1 MSKQPAVDDQV
12 CALTQELF
20 TKCKGLRR
28 IQVEDLVPS
37 DFNRYGDPLVGSRV
51 MEIIHLVLVKP
62 GFADYK
68 YECVWVVSPN
78 PDGGFMLADRAN
90 RDAALDALLPKR
102 LRKTYNGTFR
112 KSHLAC
118 ALFIIKLGTHKWP
131 GSERYITADQ
141 ANACSIEG
149 KSAGGDVVQNLVA
162 CGRVCRS

>member
-1 MSKQPAVDDQV
+1 MSMSKHEDVDDQV

-102 LRKTYNGTFR
+102 LRKTYNGTI
-112 KSHLAC
+112 SGQ
-118 ALFIIKLGTHKWP
+118 ALIATLLLTKPMQH
-131 GSERYITADQ
+131 
-141 ANACSIEG
+141 
-149 KSAGGDVVQNLVA
+149 
-162 CGRVCRS
+162 